1 MRIEYKREASEE
13 RETPTT
19 RAYQELAAQA
29 LFFVRLSP
37 SGVSR
42 APRSHDKRE
51 KKKIITPILQAIA
64 NASCRCQEHLM

>member
-19 RAYQELAAQA
+19 RAYQEVAAQA

-51 KKKIITPILQAIA
+51 KKKK
-64 NASCRCQEHLM
+64 